1 MACSYAK
8 YFTDKV
14 EGVVLWAAYPFP
26 MFSLRDKDIRVISVF
41 GTDDGLATPA
51 KIEE

>member
-8 YFTDKV
+8 NFTDKV
-14 EGVVLWAAYPFP
+14 KGVVQWAAYPSP
-26 MFSLRDKDIRVISVF
+26 VFSLRDKDLKVISIF

-51 KIEE
+51 KN